1 MANYVEVY
9 VYDPKQGLYSSPIYK
24 CTEIIGPNNTDIKYV
39 CGNCAN
45 YLDSIDALKTNHC
58 PGCGFVVYVKNI
70 VSNVGSR
77 TATGAYA
84 SNASYQQMLNN
95 SRQRS
100 KPFYYTKYFNQNW
113 YSNPNGGDRL
123 YLHYEHATIGNNLN
137 VTGVLFSSDR
147 NKYHATLRDYE
158 TIKTFVNMIKTTI
171 PSTKRTYDPTTEIW
185 IIPTTSYDVLAKLFE
200 SNGSNCVVRHDS
212 LEDWLKGVEDSST
225 KEIPKKPEDFFY
237 NTQQP
242 TITASTWTLD
252 DLEKQLATMLQF
264 TLDEFK
270 LADRRAIMKKASR
283 LHPDFNNGDGSKFS
297 EFTQRYTEYKKLV
310 GA

>member
-1 MANYVEVY
+1 MANYIEVY
-9 VYDPKQGLYSSPIYK
+9 VYDPTLAMRVDIR
-24 CTEIIGPNNTDIKYV
+24 CTEISTTNGQICYHICGHCGVKIDINLLPQK
-39 CGNCAN
+39 
-45 YLDSIDALKTNHC
+45 C
-58 PGCGFVVYVKNI
+58 PGCGFVVYVKHYT
-70 VSNVGSR
+70 SNAGSR
-77 TATGAYA
+77 TATSANA
-84 SNASYQQMLNN
+84 TKASYQQMLNN
-95 SRQRS
+95 SRRY
-100 KPFYYTKYFNQNW
+100 PKYC
-113 YSNPNGGDRL
+113 YSQVAWNTCTNKSGGDRL

-147 NKYHATLRDYE
+147 NKYYATSRDYE

-171 PSTKRTYDPTTEIW
+171 PSTKRTYDPTTKIW

-200 SNGSNCVVRHDS
+200 SSGSNCAIKHDS
-212 LEDWLKGVEDSST
+212 LEDWLKGTEDPST

-242 TITASTWTLD
+242 TTTASTWTLD

-270 LADRRAIMKKASR
+270 LADRRAIMKKASK